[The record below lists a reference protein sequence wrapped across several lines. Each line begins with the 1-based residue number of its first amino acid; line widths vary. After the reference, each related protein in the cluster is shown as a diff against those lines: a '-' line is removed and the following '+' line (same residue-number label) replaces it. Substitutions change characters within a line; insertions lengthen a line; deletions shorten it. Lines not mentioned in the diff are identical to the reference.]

1 MNSLFGQSTEE
12 KGGFPTPPLAA
23 ADGELGIH
31 FLDVGQG
38 DSVLL
43 TCDDANVLI
52 DTGDIDKEAT
62 QYIIDYLKALN
73 IRKIDYLIL
82 THPDADHIGGAP
94 DVISAFEIGTIIM
107 PDFAKT
113 TAIFNRTLDAIEESG
128 AECIFGKAGQVYT
141 EGALQMRLLAP
152 ISDKYSDAN
161 DYSVAMRVLFG
172 DTAILLT
179 GDAEKTSEREMIDKY
194 AASEFKA
201 DLMKAGHHGSNTSNS
216 EDLLRATDPEWIV
229 VSCGEGNSYG
239 HPHAEFMERVNSLGI
254 TVYRT
259 DIEGTIVFVSD
270 GETITKVE
278 SND

>member
-1 MNSLFGQSTEE
+1 
-12 KGGFPTPPLAA
+12 
-23 ADGELGIH
+23 
-31 FLDVGQG
+31 
-38 DSVLL
+38 
-43 TCDDANVLI
+43 
-52 DTGDIDKEAT
+52 
-62 QYIIDYLKALN
+62 
-73 IRKIDYLIL
+73 
-82 THPDADHIGGAP
+82 
-94 DVISAFEIGTIIM
+94 
-107 PDFAKT
+107 
-113 TAIFNRTLDAIEESG
+113 
-128 AECIFGKAGQVYT
+128 
-141 EGALQMRLLAP
+141 
-152 ISDKYSDAN
+152 
-161 DYSVAMRVLFG
+161 
-172 DTAILLT
+172 
-179 GDAEKTSEREMIDKY
+179 MIDKY